1 MKTEFKA
8 TKENL
13 LALVEAANN
22 TNGTGEFVD
31 SDEGG
36 SMAINL
42 SEHPLRD
49 EVLQKIESGEIVFS

>member
-22 TNGTGEFVD
+22 TNGTGEFV
-31 SDEGG
+31 EAGNP
-36 SMAINL
+36 MLL
-42 SEHPLRD
+42 SERPLRD
-49 EVLQKIESGEIVFS
+49 EVLQKIESGKIVFS

>member
-22 TNGTGEFVD
+22 TNGTGDFIEAG
-31 SDEGG
+31 EP
-36 SMAINL
+36 MPL
-42 SEHPLRD
+42 SEHPLKD
-49 EVLQKIESGEIVFS
+49 EMLEKIKSGKLVFS

>member
-22 TNGTGEFVD
+22 TNGTGDFV
-31 SDEGG
+31 EAGEP
-36 SMAINL
+36 MLL

-49 EVLQKIESGEIVFS
+49 EILQKIESGELRFS

>member
-36 SMAINL
+36 SMAIKL
-42 SEHPLRD
+42 SEHPLRG
-49 EVLQKIESGEIVFS
+49 EVLEKIESGEIVFS